1 MFVIN
6 ATSEVAKSAFGL
18 MKKTIQFVMKRY
30 GIRHAR
36 YHVLVRGEDKSSSEK
51 VHFNSCFS
59 GLTELMNSV
68 EELKSGIEFER
79 TPALDE
85 DLKKADAAF
94 KSNCLRTNSTK
105 KVLND
110 SILNLLSSDKNI
122 ELHEI
127 H

>member
-68 EELKSGIEFER
+68 EELKGGKEGI
-79 TPALDE
+79 PALHE
-85 DLKKADAAF
+85 DLEKADAAF

-122 ELHEI
+122 ELHKI
-127 H
+127 Q

>member
-30 GIRHAR
+30 GIRHAS
-36 YHVLVRGEDKSSSEK
+36 YHVIVRGEDESSSGK
-51 VHFNSCFS
+51 VHLNSCFS
-59 GLTELMNSV
+59 DLTELMNSV
-68 EELKSGIEFER
+68 EELKGGKEGI
-79 TPALDE
+79 PALHE
-85 DLKKADAAF
+85 DLEKADAAF

-122 ELHEI
+122 ELHKI
-127 H
+127 Q